1 MHLLSALS
9 LERVANSA
17 ASGSQ
22 RAHMQSI
29 EQINRKA
36 HNIDQSAWHLSPKS
50 KPYEVGRSMGLTTPQ
65 WPQRRGFILDHTKCA
80 LTWTWLWQYAYILTF
95 EVASKL
101 VAALKRWQYLKCKCE
116 SLQLSRTLISAKTG
130 IRIWFKNIYN
140 KYKIPWFS
148 VLNRVYVLVILLL
161 L

>member
-36 HNIDQSAWHLSPKS
+36 HNIDQSA
-50 KPYEVGRSMGLTTPQ
+50 
-65 WPQRRGFILDHTKCA
+65 
-80 LTWTWLWQYAYILTF
+80 
-95 EVASKL
+95 
-101 VAALKRWQYLKCKCE
+101 
-116 SLQLSRTLISAKTG
+116 
-130 IRIWFKNIYN
+130 
-140 KYKIPWFS
+140 
-148 VLNRVYVLVILLL
+148 
-161 L
+161 